1 MQSSKHLPRNLSFDG
16 KNFLVLSN
24 QMHHPKMKL
33 HVRLIPPF
41 VRFERVQRDKEPEG
55 EEAVQVQGQ
64 EVRRR
69 EWLHRP
75 RVETG
80 GVPLEDAGLS
90 GGGLLLRV
98 ELGGVVSVQGEG
110 RPQVPKEDGNS
121 YKGRVLNNMYVPCRA
136 IWQMSL
142 GPVSA
147 LRIIC

>member
-1 MQSSKHLPRNLSFDG
+1 
-16 KNFLVLSN
+16 
-24 QMHHPKMKL
+24 MKL
-33 HVRLIPPF
+33 HVRVIAPF
-41 VRFERVQRDKEPEG
+41 LRFERVQRDEEPEG

-75 RVETG
+75 GVETG

-121 YKGRVLNNMYVPCRA
+121 YKGWEGLDLNNLVC
-136 IWQMSL
+136 STE
-142 GPVSA
+142 VSFI
-147 LRIIC
+147 LRKHS

>member
-1 MQSSKHLPRNLSFDG
+1 
-16 KNFLVLSN
+16 
-24 QMHHPKMKL
+24 MKL
-33 HVRLIPPF
+33 HVRLIARF
-41 VRFERVQRDKEPEG
+41 VRFERVQRDEEPEG

-75 RVETG
+75 GVETG

-121 YKGRVLNNMYVPCRA
+121 YKGWEGLDLNNLVCNSVYPAGQFGRCR
-136 IWQMSL
+136 QDL
-142 GPVSA
+142 
-147 LRIIC
+147 